1 MKDITCRYDSGY
13 IGFWAQALALN
24 LVQVDQHGRFLLVTI
39 HKHHKKSGLLRFPS
53 SLPLALVEC
62 RKLQEDTLENS
73 LSLGPSI
80 DLPGEPANSAYEIF
94 VLLA

>member
-39 HKHHKKSGLLRFPS
+39 HKHHKKGVWSPKVSQQPS
-53 SLPLALVEC
+53 ACACGVQKTSRRYAG
-62 RKLQEDTLENS
+62 KFS
-73 LSLGPSI
+73 FLGS
-80 DLPGEPANSAYEIF
+80 
-94 VLLA
+94 